1 MRRRSFLVRW
11 AFIGWTLGVTGAPL
25 AAQIDAVSPQ
35 LSFGDADLGLGVR
48 FGFDA
53 SGWHPDVEIQLGLD
67 IFFPDSP
74 PGVDV
79 GYFEINANAVRHF
92 RIADN
97 RTLMPYAGAGFNIA
111 RASRSDDGVSFSER
125 SDTDLGVNILGGVR
139 FDLDRYDPFVELR
152 FELGG
157 GDQGVLTGGIRIP
170 T

>member
-1 MRRRSFLVRW
+1 MFRRVSRAGSIAL
-11 AFIGWTLGVTGAPL
+11 GLTLIVGAPL
-25 AAQIDAVSPQ
+25 AGQIDAVSPQ

-67 IFFPDSP
+67 IFFPDTR
-74 PGVDV
+74 PGVDL
-79 GYFEINANAVRHF
+79 GYFEINANVVRHF

-97 RTLMPYAGAGFNIA
+97 RTLMPYAGGGFNVA
-111 RASRSDDGVSFSER
+111 RASSSEAGVSFSER
-125 SDTDLGVNILGGVR
+125 SKTDLGVNILGGLR
-139 FDLDRYDPFVELR
+139 LDLDRYDPFFELR

-157 GDQGVLTGGIRIP
+157 GDQGVITAGLRIP